1 MEQRPEHLDWGER
14 GEAEIWEM
22 KLGGRM
28 GSEYRAQW
36 ATLRMKAR
44 GRLTDFKWL
53 CWTGMSDLV
62 KDLLDSSEE
71 NAS

>member
-1 MEQRPEHLDWGER
+1 
-14 GEAEIWEM
+14 M